1 MKHTLKEAYAK
12 ASNRPI
18 NVLQVGA
25 SGLMPDAWILAHAF
39 NVLPE
44 VVEALKKAAEVI
56 RSEYPQH
63 QHAEY
68 GLLEIDAVIA
78 KASTIE
84 LGGDE

>member
-12 ASNRPI
+12 AI
-18 NVLQVGA
+18 NGDR
-25 SGLMPDAWILAHAF
+25 DANAILLAHAF

-84 LGGDE
+84 ME